1 MTPTPLLTFA
11 DVRVEHPGGAIA
23 LDRISLRVMRGER
36 VAVIGPSGAGKSTLL
51 ALCNAAV
58 VPTAGEVTFD
68 GAAVCDTDSWRR
80 AHGKR
85 VAHIP
90 QELHLVPR
98 LRVVHNVNSAR
109 LAEWSTKLAL
119 RSLIRPVEVEE
130 VEELLGRVGLR
141 GKAFI
146 RTDRL
151 SGGERQRVAVA
162 RALRQRPTLLLAD
175 EPTASLDM
183 GTAAEIMNLLAR
195 LAGEDRMTMIVSQHD
210 VGLAAASCDR
220 IVGLRGGRIR
230 FDLPAPEV
238 TASILGDLYGIG
250 PALSAER

>member
-1 MTPTPLLTFA
+1 MTPTPLLTFS
-11 DVRVEHPGGAIA
+11 DVRVEHPGGAVA
-23 LDRISLRVMRGER
+23 LDGISLRVMQGER

-51 ALCNAAV
+51 ALCNATV

-68 GAAVCDTDSWRR
+68 GVAVCDTDSWRR
-80 AHGKR
+80 AHGRR

-183 GTAAEIMNLLAR
+183 GTAAAIMNLLAR

-220 IVGLRGGRIR
+220 IVGLRAGRIR

-238 TASILGDLYGIG
+238 TASTLGDLYGVG
-250 PALSAER
+250 PDLSPAR